1 MHPLRATPR
10 YTRAIE
16 AVADLLAKLRIES
29 MFVGS
34 VARSAWLGGLIES
47 GSIDVLGV
55 MQPQQKN
62 QVAMMAGN
70 RGFRVDRD
78 ELDQTEELDLI
89 PLTWIDEDDVR
100 VHVLVASN
108 ALYARMFGAARV
120 VQLHNSKTWVG
131 LSSPTGTCETADA
144 TAESSRASIYD
155 RASTGR
161 TRESDLRFLEIR
173 VPSAEDTALLLSL
186 SEEHDDVRILAASA
200 QFDRRAFNDK
210 LVSIGLRELVL

>member
-10 YTRAIE
+10 FTRAIE

-34 VARSAWLGGLIES
+34 VARSAWLGGLIDS
-47 GSIDVLGV
+47 GSIDVLGL

-62 QVAMMAGN
+62 QVAMMASN
-70 RGFRVDRD
+70 NGFRVDRD
-78 ELDQTEELDLI
+78 EIDQAEELDLI

-108 ALYARMFGAARV
+108 ALYARMFAAARMAE
-120 VQLHNSKTWVG
+120 
-131 LSSPTGTCETADA
+131 LSHE
-144 TAESSRASIYD
+144 IY
-155 RASTGR
+155 RR
-161 TRESDLRFLEIR
+161 EIR
-173 VPSAEDTALLLSL
+173 VPSAEDTALLLSM
-186 SEEHDDVRILAASA
+186 SEEHDDVRVLAASD
-200 QFDRRAFNDK
+200 QFDRRAFNQK

>member
-10 YTRAIE
+10 HTRAIE
-16 AVADLLAKLRIES
+16 AVAELLSKLRIDS

-34 VARSAWLGGLIES
+34 VARAAWLGGMVDS
-47 GSIDVLGV
+47 GSIDVLGL

-62 QVAMMAGN
+62 QVAMMANN

-78 ELDQTEELDLI
+78 EIDQAEELDLI
-89 PLTWIDEDDVR
+89 PLTWIDDDDVR

-108 ALYARMFGAARV
+108 ALYARMF
-120 VQLHNSKTWVG
+120 
-131 LSSPTGTCETADA
+131 A
-144 TAESSRASIYD
+144 TARMIEFHSRQ
-155 RASTGR
+155 
-161 TRESDLRFLEIR
+161 IR
-173 VPSAEDTALLLSL
+173 VPAAEDVALLLSM
-186 SEEHDDVRILAASA
+186 SDEHDDVRVLAASD